1 MSKVSDSNARCLKA
15 TELTLRFFWRNLVPL
30 GFLLC
35 AVCILFGNGVEP
47 GINVGVAIM
56 VVYFIVAYNFYGRE
70 NRISA
75 VIAALS
81 GVASGGASA
90 AMNSASNSGSSGIEF
105 NSATGLMICG
115 HVDAKGS
122 PYGTDP
128 APGTTFHDDS
138 YDSDDDFYSVNP
150 ANGLPMLNS
159 MIDIQGNPFGSSS
172 DDYIDHSSAF
182 DDCTTDAFVDDGYNS
197 CTFGN
202 D

>member
-1 MSKVSDSNARCLKA
+1 MSKDSDSNARCLKA
-15 TELTLRFFWRNLVPL
+15 TELTLRFFWKNLVQL
-30 GFLLC
+30 GCLLC
-35 AVCILFGNGVEP
+35 AVCIVFGNGVEP

-56 VVYFIVAYNFYGRE
+56 VLYFVVAYKFYGRE

-75 VIAALS
+75 YIAALS

-90 AMNSASNSGSSGIEF
+90 AMTSANTSGSSSIEF
-105 NSATGLMICG
+105 NPATGLMMFG
-115 HVDAKGS
+115 HVDANGN
-122 PYGTDP
+122 PNGIDL

-138 YDSDDDFYSVNP
+138 YDSDENFYSVNP